1 MGLKRH
7 AFAVSA
13 GGESSQVRHPVR
25 PKPEIRRMRIS
36 GYELRVGLWPGE
48 PTSVPLLIFNGIGS
62 RLELLGPFVQWLD
75 PDRKVIVFDVPGTGE
90 SPAPLFPYRL
100 WMLAR
105 LTSQLLDALGHDR
118 VHIMGVSWGGAIAQQ
133 FAVQR
138 SARCERLI
146 LAATATGMLMIP
158 GDLRTLAKMAT
169 PRRFTDCDYLEKHF
183 GNLYGGA
190 ARVERALFE
199 ELGRSMHSANWVGY
213 LFQQLALV
221 GWSSLPF
228 LPLVRQQTLILA
240 GNDDPLVPLVNA
252 KLMASLIPRSRVRVL
267 EDGHVFLFSRGAE
280 SAAAVNSFLSDE
292 LPIQRE

>member
-1 MGLKRH
+1 
-7 AFAVSA
+7 
-13 GGESSQVRHPVR
+13 
-25 PKPEIRRMRIS
+25 MRIS
-36 GYELRVGLWPGE
+36 GHELRVGLWPGE
-48 PTSVPLLIFNGIGS
+48 STSEATSVPLLIFNGIGS
-62 RLELLGPFVQWLD
+62 RLELLDPFVQWLD
-75 PDRKVIVFDVPGTGE
+75 PDRKVIVFDVPGTGG
-90 SPAPLFPYRL
+90 SQSPLFPYRL

-138 SARCERLI
+138 SAQCERLI

-158 GDLRTLAKMAT
+158 GDLRTLARMAT
-169 PRRFTDCDYLEKHF
+169 PRRLTDRRYLEKHF

-190 ARVERALFE
+190 ARLERALFE
-199 ELGRSMHSANWVGY
+199 EFGRFMHSANRMGY

-252 KLMASLIPRSRVRVL
+252 RLMASLIPRSRVRVL
-267 EDGHVFLFSRGAE
+267 EDGHLFLFSRGAE
-280 SAAAVNSFLSDE
+280 SAAEVNSFLSDE
-292 LPIQRE
+292 HKRERPG

>member
-1 MGLKRH
+1 
-7 AFAVSA
+7 
-13 GGESSQVRHPVR
+13 
-25 PKPEIRRMRIS
+25 MRIS

-62 RLELLGPFVQWLD
+62 RLELLSPFVQRLD
-75 PDRKVIVFDVPGTGE
+75 PDRKVIVYDVPGTGE
-90 SPAPLFPYRL
+90 SPAPRFPYRL

-138 SARCERLI
+138 SARCEKLI

-158 GDLRTLAKMAT
+158 GDLRTLIKMAT
-169 PRRFTDCDYLEKHF
+169 PRRFTDRSYLEKHF
-183 GNLYGGA
+183 GSLYGGS
-190 ARVERALFE
+190 ARVEPALFE
-199 ELGRSMHSANWVGY
+199 ALGRFMHSADWMGY
-213 LFQQLALV
+213 LFQQFALV
-221 GWSSLPF
+221 GWPSLPF

-252 KLMASLIPRSRVRVL
+252 KLMASLIRRSRVRVL
-267 EDGHVFLFSRGAE
+267 EDGHLFLFSRGAE
-280 SAAAVNSFLSDE
+280 SAAAVNSFLNDE
-292 LPIQRE
+292 RPKQCQ

>member
-1 MGLKRH
+1 LRLKWR
-7 AFAVSA
+7 ALALSP
-13 GGESSQVRHPVR
+13 ERSTQVTHPAR
-25 PKPEIRRMRIS
+25 PKPEIRHTRIS

-62 RLELLGPFVQWLD
+62 RLELLSSFIQQLD

-90 SPAPLFPYRL
+90 SPVPRFPYRP
-100 WMLAR
+100 WMLVR

-138 SARCERLI
+138 SARCDKLV

-158 GDLRTLAKMAT
+158 GNLRILAKLAT
-169 PRRFTDCDYLEKHF
+169 PRRFTDRGYLERHF

-199 ELGRSMHSANWVGY
+199 EVGRFMHSANWMGY
-213 LFQQLALV
+213 LFQQFALI

-240 GNDDPLVPLVNA
+240 GDDDPLVPLVNA
-252 KLMASLIPRSRVRVL
+252 KLMALLIPRSRIRVL
-267 EDGHVFLFSRGAE
+267 NDGHLFLFSRGAE
-280 SAAAVNSFLSDE
+280 SAAAVNSFLTDD
-292 LPIQRE
+292 LLKGPQ

>member
-1 MGLKRH
+1 
-7 AFAVSA
+7 
-13 GGESSQVRHPVR
+13 
-25 PKPEIRRMRIS
+25 MRIS

-62 RLELLGPFVQWLD
+62 RLELLSPFVQRLD
-75 PDRKVIVFDVPGTGE
+75 PDRKVIVYDVPGTGE
-90 SPAPLFPYRL
+90 SPAPRFPYRL

-138 SARCERLI
+138 SARCDKLI

-169 PRRFTDCDYLEKHF
+169 PRRFTDRDYLAKHF
-183 GNLYGGA
+183 GSLYGGS
-190 ARVERALFE
+190 ARVEPALFE
-199 ELGRSMHSANWVGY
+199 EFSCFMRSANRMGY
-213 LFQQLALV
+213 LFQQLAV
-221 GWSSLPF
+221 IGWSSLPF

-252 KLMASLIPRSRVRVL
+252 KLMASLIRRSRVRVL
-267 EDGHVFLFSRGAE
+267 EDGHLFLFSRGAE
-280 SAAAVNSFLSDE
+280 SAAAVNSFLNDE
-292 LPIQRE
+292 RPKQCQ